1 MRVGKTNNDGRV
13 SIFTKDD
20 VTVHKEEVVGST
32 KVWVFEQALE
42 IGFLCRKT
50 GPFSAEPV
58 I

>member
-1 MRVGKTNNDGRV
+1 M
-13 SIFTKDD
+13 S
-20 VTVHKEEVVGST
+20 VVLVATETGQIDQLSWKVKALGST

-50 GPFSAEPV
+50 GPFSAEPA